1 MLESGVAAGGTFSA
15 AAALSRRVAAA
26 AELAEPVVALG
37 FDTFEGLPPRRDG
50 VWSDGCTRTPLRAR
64 CSDVAKQNY
73 DRQVEL
79 FEKRVIAQAT
89 LDTYKRNVETATQT
103 LNGAKAEE
111 ERARLAWTSDIGGV
125 NTQVA
130 DLGNRIDEDGVD
142 LPSDPT

>member
-1 MLESGVAAGGTFSA
+1 MIPSKARTAAAGRA
-15 AAALSRRVAAA
+15 AAQF
-26 AELAEPVVALG
+26 EL
-37 FDTFEGLPPRRDG
+37 
-50 VWSDGCTRTPLRAR
+50 
-64 CSDVAKQNY
+64 AKQNY

-130 DLGNRIDEDGVD
+130 RLRSE
-142 LPSDPT
+142 LSDAEFNLAQTVTRASTSGFATQVALRPGMYVVPAVGAGRLDWARRAAHK